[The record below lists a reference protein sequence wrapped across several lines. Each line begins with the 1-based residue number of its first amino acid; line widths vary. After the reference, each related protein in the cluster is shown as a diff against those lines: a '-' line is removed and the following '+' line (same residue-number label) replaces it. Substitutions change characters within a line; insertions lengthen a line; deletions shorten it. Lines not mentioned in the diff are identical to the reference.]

1 MYYTLADNKSSSD
14 SLGPVNDV
22 ATAEDS
28 ISESGTYSYAI
39 KKMWSLWYCNASLI
53 EVKFNSLNFSGKM
66 INHPCNN
73 LMYF

>member
-53 EVKFNSLNFSGKM
+53 
-66 INHPCNN
+66 
-73 LMYF
+73 